1 MRYHEFIE
9 RVQATGELDQDEAVR
24 ATRAT
29 LATLGERIYRTE
41 RDNLAAQLP
50 DDLKAYLHEQ
60 VGSRATQRDVEH
72 FSLQEF
78 YNRVGARSDVTYK
91 HAVKRAKAVT
101 PEVLEAH
108 GYLDGVRVEKKVNWD
123 VLEKWPEEKLVAVGT
138 ERKTKE
144 DVEYELYAKEA
155 V

>member
-9 RVQATGELDQDEAVR
+9 RVQTTGELSDQDEAVR

-91 HAVKRAKAVT
+91 HAIKRAKAVMT
-101 PEVLEAH
+101 VLQ
-108 GYLDGVRVEKKVNWD
+108 
-123 VLEKWPEEKLVAVGT
+123 
-138 ERKTKE
+138 
-144 DVEYELYAKEA
+144 EA
-155 V
+155 VSAGQLSDVRANLPEAYDELFEEPAPGAVA